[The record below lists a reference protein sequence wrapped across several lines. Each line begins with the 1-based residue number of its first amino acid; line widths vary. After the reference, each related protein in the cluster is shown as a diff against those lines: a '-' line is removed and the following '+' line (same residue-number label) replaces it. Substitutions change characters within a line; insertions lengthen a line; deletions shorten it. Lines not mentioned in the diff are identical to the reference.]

1 MSWTSF
7 VPVLPVAPVLGQT
20 PTPTLVAPTAPAATT
35 NAAGLQE
42 ACGAAP
48 SWSCQWV
55 FDRTGSAGWTTAIEW
70 FIAKPLTIL
79 VIVLVAF
86 VANRIARRAIRRG
99 FERVV
104 DPDNV
109 AKRALRKATPN
120 ALMKTAEVSMR
131 TEARTQ
137 TLTTVF
143 RSLATVFIWI
153 LAGVA
158 ILGVL
163 QVNVTALLA
172 SAGLLGVALGF
183 GARDIVRD
191 FLAGTFMV
199 IEDQFG
205 VGDIVD
211 LGGEVK
217 GTVESFTLRA
227 THVRDVNGTLW
238 HIPNGQVTRA
248 ANKSQ
253 EWARALLDL
262 EVDTATD
269 YDLAAAVIQRVADGL
284 AAEEHWMADV
294 IGTPEVWG
302 IEAFT
307 TEGYTIRLVMKTLPA
322 SQFGVMREMRIR
334 LKAAFDAEGIEL
346 AGAHPE
352 MWVHSGP
359 AAPAPP
365 SPRHAADLT
374 SGSAARPAT
383 PPRGSAAADPGPE
396 RDAAPTGSGSADAS
410 DASGGATGSD
420 PASVPAPAE
429 HPKRGDPSEAG

>member
-1 MSWTSF
+1 MSWS
-7 VPVLPVAPVLGQT
+7 VPAASMLLRPPTHLWAQTTTTVAPATASASATGT
-20 PTPTLVAPTAPAATT
+20 P
-35 NAAGLQE
+35 AGLKE
-42 ACGAAP
+42 ACGTSP
-48 SWSCQWV
+48 SWTCQAAY
-55 FDRTGSAGWTTAIEW
+55 DRTASVEWTKAIEW

-79 VIVLVAF
+79 LIVLVAF
-86 VANRIARRAIRRG
+86 VANRIARRLIRRS
-99 FERVV
+99 FERLV
-104 DPDNV
+104 DPENV
-109 AKRALRKATPN
+109 AKRALRRATPN
-120 ALMKTAEVSMR
+120 VLMKTAEFSPR
-131 TEARTQ
+131 TEARAQ

-153 LAGVA
+153 VAGIA

-172 SAGLLGVALGF
+172 SAGLIGVALGF
-183 GARDIVRD
+183 GAQNIVRD

-238 HIPNGQVTRA
+238 HIPNGQVTRV

-269 YDLAAAVIQRVADGL
+269 YDQVAALIQEVADTL
-284 AAEEHWMADV
+284 ASEENWMADV
-294 IGTPEVWG
+294 LATPEVWG
-302 IEAFT
+302 IETFT
-307 TEGYTIRLVMKTLPA
+307 AEGYTVRLVVKTRPA
-322 SQFGVMREMRIR
+322 SQFGVMRELRIR
-334 LKAAFDAEGIEL
+334 LKAAFDEAGIEL

-352 MWVHSGP
+352 LWVHAGEPDAAIEGAGASKGSTRPVASGP
-359 AAPAPP
+359 
-365 SPRHAADLT
+365 T
-374 SGSAARPAT
+374 
-383 PPRGSAAADPGPE
+383 
-396 RDAAPTGSGSADAS
+396 
-410 DASGGATGSD
+410 
-420 PASVPAPAE
+420 E
-429 HPKRGDPSEAG
+429 HPTRGDPSEAG